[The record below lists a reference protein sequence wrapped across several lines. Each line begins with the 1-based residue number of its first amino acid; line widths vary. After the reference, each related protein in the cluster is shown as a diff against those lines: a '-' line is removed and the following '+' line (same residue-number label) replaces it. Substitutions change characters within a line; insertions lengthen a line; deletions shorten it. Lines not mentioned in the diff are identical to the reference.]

1 MEHLLT
7 NAKTDLHFDEKF
19 CIFVIQI
26 WGIAKTQVIPLYY
39 ACFSTEKT
47 QDFVEIPRRLVEIS
61 RRLVEKS
68 QGFVEIFLR
77 FV

>member
-1 MEHLLT
+1 VEHLLT
-7 NAKTDLHFDEKF
+7 NAKSDLHFDEKF

-26 WGIAKTQVIPLYY
+26 WGIAKTQVIPLYSAY
-39 ACFSTEKT
+39 ISTEKS
-47 QDFVEIPRRLVEIS
+47 QDLLKIS

>member
-26 WGIAKTQVIPLYY
+26 WGIAKTLVIPLYF
-39 ACFSTEKT
+39 AHFSVEKS
-47 QDFVEIPRRLVEIS
+47 QDFVKISRRLVEIP

-68 QGFVEIFLR
+68 QGFVKTFPW

>member
-1 MEHLLT
+1 VEHLLT
-7 NAKTDLHFDEKF
+7 NAKSDLHFDEKF

-26 WGIAKTQVIPLYY
+26 WGIAKTQVIPLYF
-39 ACFSTEKT
+39 ALFSTEKS
-47 QDFVEIPRRLVEIS
+47 QDFLKIS

>member
-1 MEHLLT
+1 VEHLLT
-7 NAKTDLHFDEKF
+7 NAKSDLHFDEKF

-26 WGIAKTQVIPLYY
+26 WGIAKAQVIPLYFAY
-39 ACFSTEKT
+39 FSTEKS
-47 QDFVEIPRRLVEIS
+47 QDFLKIS

-68 QGFVEIFLR
+68 QGFVEILLR

>member
-1 MEHLLT
+1 VEHLLT
-7 NAKTDLHFDEKF
+7 NAKSDLHFDEKF

-26 WGIAKTQVIPLYY
+26 WGIAKTQVIPLYFAY
-39 ACFSTEKT
+39 ISTEKS
-47 QDFVEIPRRLVEIS
+47 QDFLKIS

>member
-1 MEHLLT
+1 VEHLLT
-7 NAKTDLHFDEKF
+7 NAKSDLHFDEKF

-26 WGIAKTQVIPLYY
+26 WGIAKTQVIPLYFAY
-39 ACFSTEKT
+39 FSAEKS
-47 QDFVEIPRRLVEIS
+47 QDFLKIS

>member
-1 MEHLLT
+1 VEHLLT
-7 NAKTDLHFDEKF
+7 NAKSDLHFDEKF

-26 WGIAKTQVIPLYY
+26 WGIAKTQVIPLYFAY
-39 ACFSTEKT
+39 FSTEKS
-47 QDFVEIPRRLVEIS
+47 QDFLKIS